1 MPPLSSLLAAPPMH
15 PRHRS
20 LPDRLL
26 VALVAGLLLLSAS
39 LSLASTGAP
48 LDEQEGTRVVPA
60 RTLMPSR

>member
-1 MPPLSSLLAAPPMH
+1 MH

-48 LDEQEGTRVVPA
+48 LDEPAGERVIPA
-60 RTLMPSR
+60 HTTMPGR

>member
-1 MPPLSSLLAAPPMH
+1 MH

-39 LSLASTGAP
+39 LSLASTDTP
-48 LDEQEGTRVVPA
+48 LDEPEGTRVVPA

>member
-1 MPPLSSLLAAPPMH
+1 MPLSPALLAAPPMH

-39 LSLASTGAP
+39 LSLASTDTP
-48 LDEQEGTRVVPA
+48 LDEPEGTRVVPA